1 MAIDAPTMES
11 TEDSISRALA
21 VKSPQYLQLTN
32 EEGTRSEYIR
42 DGWSWGGFSFGVFW
56 LMRHRVWR
64 SILLSLVALIVGGIA
79 MLGAV
84 RYLGNTDIAKTIAG
98 LTLAT
103 LALLHLFLG
112 TRGNLWR
119 QSSLVERGWIPV
131 RKIFAKNVDEAM
143 EVGESGLSDLSVHR
157 VAAATQDNAPA
168 QKDLPELRPLL
179 KTGEPE
185 IRTVR
190 RPEAID
196 DEPGSSEELGSVNEL
211 LNQGDKSSNTAETA
225 TLKAP
230 ADADTDIAGSQAAST
245 ATPGDQPT
253 ADELVSDTSSFEAPA
268 PLRESPLQNDSTTR
282 QPEQNE
288 PSERNIRASQEPDVD
303 QAAESKPTTSSM
315 AASMAASARNTF
327 KKTTTTTAD
336 DRIDVSTDAVDK
348 AASDSLAN
356 SVRADRDT
364 DAGDAGKRLELGSS
378 AEDLFEKTLG
388 APRRRPAFNT
398 KTGDANKSSSANTA
412 EDAATH
418 TDAGGSEPDDAKTT
432 AAPAASRPPSTLRRT
447 VDADSQTDK
456 IQPQREQRNDRLRV
470 EPTLRPRDTENTA
483 PETADTSTG
492 IGDADSR
499 RRIEN
504 ENNELFEVAWN
515 EIEKGKMVAALE
527 ARALSQHPDNPDQR
541 KALYIR
547 MRVAQLKEEKLLA
560 REEIA
565 SQRRRRAQRVAELER
580 EEVYRDFVQIIQP
593 DYAAL
598 RVAKPTLASFARSSD
613 SDTNLSLK
621 TLNDSVDRIGM
632 TVVFAPMAGY
642 VAEAS
647 DGRMLELGNRE
658 QLNEFLLVLMNSD
671 RTIGEHGSV
680 TAPGRDVPPQS
691 PTRSA

>member
-1 MAIDAPTMES
+1 
-11 TEDSISRALA
+11 
-21 VKSPQYLQLTN
+21 
-32 EEGTRSEYIR
+32 
-42 DGWSWGGFSFGVFW
+42 
-56 LMRHRVWR
+56 
-64 SILLSLVALIVGGIA
+64 

-84 RYLGNTDIAKTIAG
+84 RYLGSTEIAKTIAG

-157 VAAATQDNAPA
+157 VAAATQDNAPV

-190 RPEAID
+190 RPEATEG
-196 DEPGSSEELGSVNEL
+196 EPDSSAELGSVNEL
-211 LNQGDKSSNTAETA
+211 LNKNGDMKTPAA
-225 TLKAP
+225 
-230 ADADTDIAGSQAAST
+230 ADAESDVSTAASKS
-245 ATPGDQPT
+245 TPGEHRND
-253 ADELVSDTSSFEAPA
+253 DELVSDTSGFEAPA
-268 PLRESPLQNDSTTR
+268 PLRESTLQNESADR
-282 QPEQNE
+282 KPERSE
-288 PSERNIRASQEPDVD
+288 TSERNIRAAQEPDVD
-303 QAAESKPTTSSM
+303 RAADSKPTTSSM
-315 AASMAASARNTF
+315 AASMAASAGNTF
-327 KKTTTTTAD
+327 KKPAASSTAG
-336 DRIDVSTDAVDK
+336 DRIDEPATTTDKSEADRFADTVG
-348 AASDSLAN
+348 
-356 SVRADRDT
+356 ADRDT
-364 DAGDAGKRLELGSS
+364 AGDRAGKRPELGSS

-398 KTGDANKSSSANTA
+398 A
-412 EDAATH
+412 
-418 TDAGGSEPDDAKTT
+418 
-432 AAPAASRPPSTLRRT
+432 AASRPPSSLRRRA
-447 VDADSQTDK
+447 DADSQTDNDK
-456 IQPQREQRNDRLRV
+456 IHPQREQRNDRLRV
-470 EPTLRPRDTENTA
+470 EPTLRPRDTENA
-483 PETADTSTG
+483 AAETADTSTG

-680 TAPGRDVPPQS
+680 SAPGRDVPPQS
-691 PTRSA
+691 PGRSA